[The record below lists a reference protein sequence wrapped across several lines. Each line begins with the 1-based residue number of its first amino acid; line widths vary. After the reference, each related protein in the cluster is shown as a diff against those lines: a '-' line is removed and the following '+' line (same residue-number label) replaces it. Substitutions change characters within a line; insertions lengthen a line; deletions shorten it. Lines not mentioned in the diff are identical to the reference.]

1 MIESSKKMSLINR
14 NDDHMKYQQQTSEP
28 GSDGTGRTLFD
39 GIRRGK
45 IWLGGLALAGLVLA
59 GAVNAVYAGNPGP
72 VESAAAKT
80 AEQTASGQQEAGS
93 AAPKNTDTQ
102 KTTGTSQKAD
112 AAGKT
117 DASKQTDVSKQTDAA
132 GKTDATGKNDGSKQ
146 TDTSKQ
152 TDASKQTD
160 TSGKSEPS
168 GDTGTPKAVEEK
180 VQKYDFTL
188 GFAGDICLGDN
199 YIPMQ
204 HLAAIGSDDISDG
217 IDPRYI
223 EIMKGMDLMWINN
236 EFVYSRRGEPLPTKA
251 WTFCGDPDNVRYLKD
266 LGVDIV
272 GLANNHTFDFGEV
285 SFMDTLE
292 TLEKAQIPYVGAGRD
307 IKQAAAPVYL
317 ETNGFKIAYV
327 AASRAEYTIYTP
339 EATETE
345 PGILWCYDYTRF
357 LESIREAAENADY
370 VIALPHWGVEHS
382 TVLEDEQ
389 IYGAHAM
396 IDAGADAVIGAHP
409 HILQG
414 IEYYEGK
421 PILYSLGN
429 FWFDDYD
436 IDTLVA
442 ELHIKGEKTD
452 KDSSL
457 KKADIELK
465 LYPGTQSG
473 VYTALADTEEWKSN
487 ILQYLEGISV
497 NVDIDDEGVVHGD
510 SD

>member
-1 MIESSKKMSLINR
+1 MSWTVKQIQEDDCGCKEGPKK
-14 NDDHMKYQQQTSEP
+14 
-28 GSDGTGRTLFD
+28 RTI
-39 GIRRGK
+39 GKRGF
-45 IWLGGLALAGLVLA
+45 LLVGLVLA
-59 GAVNAVYAGNPGP
+59 GLVIFGTLQQGIHAEKVSPEKTGAGKMVDQNASGP
-72 VESAAAKT
+72 QQA
-80 AEQTASGQQEAGS
+80 ASGQQKTDS
-93 AAPKNTDTQ
+93 QAPE
-102 KTTGTSQKAD
+102 
-112 AAGKT
+112 KT
-117 DASKQTDVSKQTDAA
+117 DASKGAGSQTSEK
-132 GKTDATGKNDGSKQ
+132 
-146 TDTSKQ
+146 
-152 TDASKQTD
+152 TDASKGAGSQTSEKTD
-160 TSGKSEPS
+160 ASKGTGSPSSEKTKTSKEAGEQDLS
-168 GDTGTPKAVEEK
+168 
-180 VQKYDFTL
+180 YDFTL
-188 GFAGDICLGDN
+188 GFAGDICLADN

-217 IDPRYI
+217 IDPRFI
-223 EIMKGMDLMWINN
+223 DIMKGMDQMWINN

-251 WTFCGDPDNVRYLKD
+251 WTFCGDPDNVSYLKD

-285 SFMDTLE
+285 SFLDTLE
-292 TLEKAQIPYVGAGRD
+292 TLEKAQIPYVGAGRN
-307 IKQAAAPVYL
+307 IEQAAAPVYL
-317 ETNGFKIAYV
+317 EADGFKIAYV

-339 EATETE
+339 EASETE

-357 LESIREAAENADY
+357 LESIKTAAENADY

-389 IYGAHAM
+389 IYGAHAC

-421 PILYSLGN
+421 PIIYSLGN

-442 ELHIKGEKTD
+442 ELHIKGKKTD

-457 KKADIELK
+457 KKAKVDLK

-473 VYTALADTEEWKSN
+473 VYTAFADTEEWQSR

-497 NVDIDDEGVVHGD
+497 NVNIDEKGVVHPD

>member
-1 MIESSKKMSLINR
+1 MSWTEKQIQDDDSGCKEASEKRRIRKKGFLL
-14 NDDHMKYQQQTSEP
+14 TA
-28 GSDGTGRTLFD
+28 LV
-39 GIRRGK
+39 
-45 IWLGGLALAGLVLA
+45 LAGLVIFGTMQQGLQTEKMGSEKPAA
-59 GAVNAVYAGNPGP
+59 GKAAGQNA
-72 VESAAAKT
+72 SSTQQAASV
-80 AEQTASGQQEAGS
+80 Q
-93 AAPKNTDTQ
+93 Q
-102 KTTGTSQKAD
+102 KTDSQ
-112 AAGKT
+112 AAEKT
-117 DASKQTDVSKQTDAA
+117 DASKGTGSQTSEK
-132 GKTDATGKNDGSKQ
+132 
-146 TDTSKQ
+146 
-152 TDASKQTD
+152 TDASKGTGSSSSEKTK
-160 TSGKSEPS
+160 TSKE
-168 GDTGTPKAVEEK
+168 AVE
-180 VQKYDFTL
+180 QDRSYDFTL
-188 GFAGDICLGDN
+188 GFAGDICLADN

-217 IDPRYI
+217 IDPRFI
-223 EIMKGMDLMWINN
+223 EIMRGMDQMWINN
-236 EFVYSRRGEPLPTKA
+236 EFVYSRRGEPLPTKM
-251 WTFCGDPDNVRYLKD
+251 WTFCGDPDNVSYLKD

-285 SFMDTLE
+285 SFLDTLE

-307 IKQAAAPVYL
+307 IEQAAAPVYL
-317 ETNGFKIAYV
+317 EADGFKIAYV

-339 EATETE
+339 EAAETE

-357 LESIREAAENADY
+357 LESIKKAAENADY

-389 IYGAHAM
+389 IYGAHAL

-442 ELHIKGEKTD
+442 ELHIKGKKTD
-452 KDSSL
+452 KDASL
-457 KKADIELK
+457 KKAKVELK

-473 VYTALADTEEWKSN
+473 VYTALADTEEWRTR

-497 NVDIDDEGVVHGD
+497 NVNIDEKGVVHPD

>member
-1 MIESSKKMSLINR
+1 MSLSGKQTGE
-14 NDDHMKYQQQTSEP
+14 NDC
-28 GSDGTGRTLFD
+28 GRKE
-39 GIRRGK
+39 GPEKKKIGKRGFLL
-45 IWLGGLALAGLVLA
+45 IGLVLA
-59 GAVNAVYAGNPGP
+59 GLVFFMTVQQGVKAEKISPELPSDGKMADQNASIPQKA
-72 VESAAAKT
+72 
-80 AEQTASGQQEAGS
+80 ASGS
-93 AAPKNTDTQ
+93 Q
-102 KTTGTSQKAD
+102 KTGSKTSE
-112 AAGKT
+112 KT
-117 DASKQTDVSKQTDAA
+117 DASKKTGSQAAEKTDGGTSKETGSQAS
-132 GKTDATGKNDGSKQ
+132 GKTDAAKE
-146 TDTSKQ
+146 
-152 TDASKQTD
+152 A
-160 TSGKSEPS
+160 
-168 GDTGTPKAVEEK
+168 EEK
-180 VQKYDFTL
+180 DRSYDFTL
-188 GFAGDICLGDN
+188 GFAGDICLADN

-204 HLAAIGSDDISDG
+204 HLAAIGSEDISDG
-217 IDPRYI
+217 IDPRFI
-223 EIMKGMDLMWINN
+223 EIMKGMDQMWINN
-236 EFVYSRRGEPLPTKA
+236 EFVYSRRGEPLPTKM
-251 WTFCGDPDNVRYLKD
+251 WTFCGDPDNVSYLKD

-285 SFMDTLE
+285 SFLDTLE
-292 TLEKAQIPYVGAGRD
+292 TLEKAEIPYVGAGRTM
-307 IKQAAAPVYL
+307 KEAGAPVYL
-317 ETNGFKIAYV
+317 EADGFKIAYV

-339 EATETE
+339 EATDTE

-357 LESIREAAENADY
+357 LESIKKAAENADY

-389 IYGAHAM
+389 IYGAHAC

-442 ELHIKGEKTD
+442 ELHIKGKKTD
-452 KDSSL
+452 KDASL

-473 VYTALADTEEWKSN
+473 VYTALADTEEWRTR

-497 NVDIDDEGVVHGD
+497 NVNIDEKGVVHPD

>member
-1 MIESSKKMSLINR
+1 MP
-14 NDDHMKYQQQTSEP
+14 Q
-28 GSDGTGRTLFD
+28 
-39 GIRRGK
+39 
-45 IWLGGLALAGLVLA
+45 
-59 GAVNAVYAGNPGP
+59 
-72 VESAAAKT
+72 
-80 AEQTASGQQEAGS
+80 
-93 AAPKNTDTQ
+93 
-102 KTTGTSQKAD
+102 
-112 AAGKT
+112 
-117 DASKQTDVSKQTDAA
+117 QTDAA

-292 TLEKAQIPYVGAGRD
+292 TL
-307 IKQAAAPVYL
+307 
-317 ETNGFKIAYV
+317 
-327 AASRAEYTIYTP
+327 
-339 EATETE
+339 
-345 PGILWCYDYTRF
+345 
-357 LESIREAAENADY
+357 
-370 VIALPHWGVEHS
+370 
-382 TVLEDEQ
+382 
-389 IYGAHAM
+389 
-396 IDAGADAVIGAHP
+396 
-409 HILQG
+409 
-414 IEYYEGK
+414 
-421 PILYSLGN
+421 
-429 FWFDDYD
+429 
-436 IDTLVA
+436 
-442 ELHIKGEKTD
+442 
-452 KDSSL
+452 
-457 KKADIELK
+457 
-465 LYPGTQSG
+465 
-473 VYTALADTEEWKSN
+473 
-487 ILQYLEGISV
+487 
-497 NVDIDDEGVVHGD
+497 
-510 SD
+510 

>member
-1 MIESSKKMSLINR
+1 MSWTEKQIQEDDSGCKEASEKRKKKKKGFLL
-14 NDDHMKYQQQTSEP
+14 T
-28 GSDGTGRTLFD
+28 
-39 GIRRGK
+39 
-45 IWLGGLALAGLVLA
+45 GLVLA
-59 GAVNAVYAGNPGP
+59 GLVIFGTMQQGLETEKMGSEKPAAGKAAGQNA
-72 VESAAAKT
+72 SSTQQAASV
-80 AEQTASGQQEAGS
+80 Q
-93 AAPKNTDTQ
+93 Q
-102 KTTGTSQKAD
+102 KTDSQ
-112 AAGKT
+112 AAEKT
-117 DASKQTDVSKQTDAA
+117 DASK
-132 GKTDATGKNDGSKQ
+132 GTGSP
-146 TDTSKQ
+146 TSEK
-152 TDASKQTD
+152 TDASKGTGSSSSEKTK
-160 TSGKSEPS
+160 TSKE
-168 GDTGTPKAVEEK
+168 AVE
-180 VQKYDFTL
+180 QDRSYDFTL
-188 GFAGDICLGDN
+188 GFAGDICLADN

-204 HLAAIGSDDISDG
+204 HLAAIGSEDISDG
-217 IDPRYI
+217 IDPRFI
-223 EIMKGMDLMWINN
+223 EIMKGMDQMWINN
-236 EFVYSRRGEPLPTKA
+236 EFVYSRQGEPLPTKM
-251 WTFCGDPDNVRYLKD
+251 WTFCGDPDNVSYLKD

-285 SFMDTLE
+285 SFLDTLE

-307 IKQAAAPVYL
+307 IEQAAAPVYL
-317 ETNGFKIAYV
+317 ETDGFKIAYV

-339 EATETE
+339 EAAETE

-357 LESIREAAENADY
+357 LESIKKAAENADY

-389 IYGAHAM
+389 IYGAHAL

-442 ELHIKGEKTD
+442 ELHIKGKKTD
-452 KDSSL
+452 KDASL
-457 KKADIELK
+457 KKAKVELR

-473 VYTALADTEEWKSN
+473 VYTALADTEEWRTR

-497 NVDIDDEGVVHGD
+497 NVNIDEKGVVHPD

>member
-1 MIESSKKMSLINR
+1 MSWTEKQIQEDDSGCKEASEKRRIRKKGFLL
-14 NDDHMKYQQQTSEP
+14 TA
-28 GSDGTGRTLFD
+28 LV
-39 GIRRGK
+39 
-45 IWLGGLALAGLVLA
+45 LAGLVIFGTMQQGLQTEKMGSEKPAA
-59 GAVNAVYAGNPGP
+59 GKAAGQNA
-72 VESAAAKT
+72 SSTQQAASV
-80 AEQTASGQQEAGS
+80 Q
-93 AAPKNTDTQ
+93 Q
-102 KTTGTSQKAD
+102 KTDSQ
-112 AAGKT
+112 AAEKT
-117 DASKQTDVSKQTDAA
+117 DASKGTGSQTSEK
-132 GKTDATGKNDGSKQ
+132 
-146 TDTSKQ
+146 
-152 TDASKQTD
+152 TDASKGTGSSSSEKTK
-160 TSGKSEPS
+160 TSKE
-168 GDTGTPKAVEEK
+168 AVE
-180 VQKYDFTL
+180 QDRSYDFTL
-188 GFAGDICLGDN
+188 GFAGDICLADN

-204 HLAAIGSDDISDG
+204 HLAAIGSEDISDG
-217 IDPRYI
+217 IDPRFI
-223 EIMKGMDLMWINN
+223 EIMKGMDQMWINN
-236 EFVYSRRGEPLPTKA
+236 EFVYSRRGEPLPTKM
-251 WTFCGDPDNVRYLKD
+251 WTFCGDPDNVSYLKD

-285 SFMDTLE
+285 SFLDTLE

-307 IKQAAAPVYL
+307 IEQAAAPVYL
-317 ETNGFKIAYV
+317 ETDGFKIAYV

-339 EATETE
+339 EAAETE

-357 LESIREAAENADY
+357 LESIKKAAENADY

-389 IYGAHAM
+389 IYGAHAL

-442 ELHIKGEKTD
+442 ELHIKGKKTD
-452 KDSSL
+452 KDASL
-457 KKADIELK
+457 KKAKVELR

-473 VYTALADTEEWKSN
+473 VYTALADTEEWRTR

-497 NVDIDDEGVVHGD
+497 NVNIDEKGVVHPD

>member
-1 MIESSKKMSLINR
+1 MSWTEKRIQEDDSGCKEASEKRRIRKKGFLL
-14 NDDHMKYQQQTSEP
+14 T
-28 GSDGTGRTLFD
+28 
-39 GIRRGK
+39 
-45 IWLGGLALAGLVLA
+45 GLVLA
-59 GAVNAVYAGNPGP
+59 GLVIFGTMQQGLQTEKMGSEKPAAGKAAGQNA
-72 VESAAAKT
+72 SSTQQAASV
-80 AEQTASGQQEAGS
+80 Q
-93 AAPKNTDTQ
+93 Q
-102 KTTGTSQKAD
+102 KTDSQ
-112 AAGKT
+112 AAEKT
-117 DASKQTDVSKQTDAA
+117 DASK
-132 GKTDATGKNDGSKQ
+132 GTGSP
-146 TDTSKQ
+146 TSEK
-152 TDASKQTD
+152 TDASKGTGSSSSEKTK
-160 TSGKSEPS
+160 TSKE
-168 GDTGTPKAVEEK
+168 AVE
-180 VQKYDFTL
+180 QDRSYDFTL
-188 GFAGDICLGDN
+188 GFAGDICLADN

-204 HLAAIGSDDISDG
+204 HLAAIGSEDISDG
-217 IDPRYI
+217 IDPRFI
-223 EIMKGMDLMWINN
+223 EIMKGMDQMWINN
-236 EFVYSRRGEPLPTKA
+236 EFVYSRRGEPLPTKM
-251 WTFCGDPDNVRYLKD
+251 WTFCGDPDNVSYLKD

-285 SFMDTLE
+285 SFLDTLE

-307 IKQAAAPVYL
+307 IEQAAAPVYL
-317 ETNGFKIAYV
+317 EADGFKIAYV

-339 EATETE
+339 EAAETE

-357 LESIREAAENADY
+357 LESIKKAAENADY

-389 IYGAHAM
+389 IYGAHAL

-442 ELHIKGEKTD
+442 ELHIKGKKTD
-452 KDSSL
+452 KDASL
-457 KKADIELK
+457 KKAKVELK

-473 VYTALADTEEWKSN
+473 VYTALADTEEWRTR

-497 NVDIDDEGVVHGD
+497 NVNIDEKGVVHPD
-510 SD
+510 SQ

>member
-1 MIESSKKMSLINR
+1 MSWTEKQIQEDDSGCKEASEKRRIRKKGFLL
-14 NDDHMKYQQQTSEP
+14 T
-28 GSDGTGRTLFD
+28 
-39 GIRRGK
+39 
-45 IWLGGLALAGLVLA
+45 GLVLA
-59 GAVNAVYAGNPGP
+59 GLVIFGTMQQGLQTEKMGSEKPAAGKAAGQNA
-72 VESAAAKT
+72 SSTQQAASVQQKT
-80 AEQTASGQQEAGS
+80 DSQAAE
-93 AAPKNTDTQ
+93 KTDTS
-102 KTTGTSQKAD
+102 KGTGSPTSE
-112 AAGKT
+112 KT
-117 DASKQTDVSKQTDAA
+117 DASKGTGSSSSE
-132 GKTDATGKNDGSKQ
+132 KTK
-146 TDTSKQ
+146 TSK
-152 TDASKQTD
+152 
-160 TSGKSEPS
+160 E
-168 GDTGTPKAVEEK
+168 AVE
-180 VQKYDFTL
+180 QDRSYDFTL
-188 GFAGDICLGDN
+188 GFAGDICLADN

-204 HLAAIGSDDISDG
+204 HLAAIGSEDISDG
-217 IDPRYI
+217 IDPRFI
-223 EIMKGMDLMWINN
+223 EIMKGMDQMWINN
-236 EFVYSRRGEPLPTKA
+236 EFVYSRRGEPLPTKM
-251 WTFCGDPDNVRYLKD
+251 WTFCGDPDNVSYLKD

-285 SFMDTLE
+285 SFLDTLE

-307 IKQAAAPVYL
+307 IEQAAAPVYL
-317 ETNGFKIAYV
+317 EADGFKIAYV

-339 EATETE
+339 EAAETE

-357 LESIREAAENADY
+357 LESIKTAAENADY

-389 IYGAHAM
+389 IYGAHAL

-421 PILYSLGN
+421 PIIYSLGN

-442 ELHIKGEKTD
+442 ELHIKGKKTD
-452 KDSSL
+452 KDASL
-457 KKADIELK
+457 KKAKVELR

-473 VYTALADTEEWKSN
+473 VYTALADTEEWRTR

-497 NVDIDDEGVVHGD
+497 NVNIDEKGVVHPD

>member
-1 MIESSKKMSLINR
+1 MSWTEKQIQEDDSGCKEASEKRRIRKKGFLL
-14 NDDHMKYQQQTSEP
+14 T
-28 GSDGTGRTLFD
+28 
-39 GIRRGK
+39 
-45 IWLGGLALAGLVLA
+45 GLVLA
-59 GAVNAVYAGNPGP
+59 GLVIFGTMQQGLQTEKMGSEKPAAGKAAGQNA
-72 VESAAAKT
+72 SSTQQAASV
-80 AEQTASGQQEAGS
+80 Q
-93 AAPKNTDTQ
+93 Q
-102 KTTGTSQKAD
+102 KTDSQ
-112 AAGKT
+112 AAEKT
-117 DASKQTDVSKQTDAA
+117 DASK
-132 GKTDATGKNDGSKQ
+132 GTGSP
-146 TDTSKQ
+146 TSEK
-152 TDASKQTD
+152 TDASKGTGSSSSEKTK
-160 TSGKSEPS
+160 TSKE
-168 GDTGTPKAVEEK
+168 AVE
-180 VQKYDFTL
+180 QDRSYDFTL
-188 GFAGDICLGDN
+188 GFAGDICLADN

-204 HLAAIGSDDISDG
+204 HLAAIGSEDISDG
-217 IDPRYI
+217 IDPRFI
-223 EIMKGMDLMWINN
+223 EIMKGMDQMWINN
-236 EFVYSRRGEPLPTKA
+236 EFVYSRQGEPLPTKM
-251 WTFCGDPDNVRYLKD
+251 WTFCGDPDNVSYLKD

-285 SFMDTLE
+285 SFLDTLE

-307 IKQAAAPVYL
+307 IEQAAAPVYL
-317 ETNGFKIAYV
+317 EADGFKIAYV

-339 EATETE
+339 EAAETE

-357 LESIREAAENADY
+357 LESIKKAAENADY

-389 IYGAHAM
+389 IYGAHAL

-442 ELHIKGEKTD
+442 ELHIKGKKTD
-452 KDSSL
+452 KDASL
-457 KKADIELK
+457 KKAKVELK

-473 VYTALADTEEWKSN
+473 VYTALADTEEWRTR

-497 NVDIDDEGVVHGD
+497 NVNIDEKGVVHPD
-510 SD
+510 SQ

>member
-117 DASKQTDVSKQTDAA
+117 DASKQTDAAGKTDASKQTDAA

-188 GFAGDICLGDN
+188 GFAGDIWG
-199 YIPMQ
+199 
-204 HLAAIGSDDISDG
+204 ISAWG
-217 IDPRYI
+217 TTISPCSI
-223 EIMKGMDLMWINN
+223 W
-236 EFVYSRRGEPLPTKA
+236 RRSVRT
-251 WTFCGDPDNVRYLKD
+251 TFL
-266 LGVDIV
+266 
-272 GLANNHTFDFGEV
+272 
-285 SFMDTLE
+285 
-292 TLEKAQIPYVGAGRD
+292 
-307 IKQAAAPVYL
+307 
-317 ETNGFKIAYV
+317 
-327 AASRAEYTIYTP
+327 
-339 EATETE
+339 
-345 PGILWCYDYTRF
+345 
-357 LESIREAAENADY
+357 
-370 VIALPHWGVEHS
+370 
-382 TVLEDEQ
+382 
-389 IYGAHAM
+389 
-396 IDAGADAVIGAHP
+396 
-409 HILQG
+409 
-414 IEYYEGK
+414 
-421 PILYSLGN
+421 
-429 FWFDDYD
+429 
-436 IDTLVA
+436 
-442 ELHIKGEKTD
+442 
-452 KDSSL
+452 
-457 KKADIELK
+457 
-465 LYPGTQSG
+465 
-473 VYTALADTEEWKSN
+473 TALIHA
-487 ILQYLEGISV
+487 ISR
-497 NVDIDDEGVVHGD
+497 
-510 SD
+510 S

>member
-1 MIESSKKMSLINR
+1 MSLINR

-72 VESAAAKT
+72 VESAVAKT

-117 DASKQTDVSKQTDAA
+117 D
-132 GKTDATGKNDGSKQ
+132 
-146 TDTSKQ
+146 DTSKQ

>member
-1 MIESSKKMSLINR
+1 MSWTEKQIQEDDSGCKEASEKRRIRKKGFLL
-14 NDDHMKYQQQTSEP
+14 T
-28 GSDGTGRTLFD
+28 
-39 GIRRGK
+39 
-45 IWLGGLALAGLVLA
+45 GLVLA
-59 GAVNAVYAGNPGP
+59 GLVIFGTMQQGLQTEKMGSEKPAAGKAAGQNA
-72 VESAAAKT
+72 SSTQQAASV
-80 AEQTASGQQEAGS
+80 Q
-93 AAPKNTDTQ
+93 Q
-102 KTTGTSQKAD
+102 KTDSQ
-112 AAGKT
+112 AAEKT
-117 DASKQTDVSKQTDAA
+117 DASK
-132 GKTDATGKNDGSKQ
+132 GTGSP
-146 TDTSKQ
+146 TSEK
-152 TDASKQTD
+152 TDASKGIGSSSSEKTK
-160 TSGKSEPS
+160 TSKE
-168 GDTGTPKAVEEK
+168 AVE
-180 VQKYDFTL
+180 QDRSYDFTL
-188 GFAGDICLGDN
+188 GFAGDICLADN

-204 HLAAIGSDDISDG
+204 HLAAIGSEDISDG
-217 IDPRYI
+217 IDPRFI
-223 EIMKGMDLMWINN
+223 EIMKGMDQMWINN
-236 EFVYSRRGEPLPTKA
+236 EFVYSRRGEPLPTKM
-251 WTFCGDPDNVRYLKD
+251 WTFCGDPDNVSYLKD

-285 SFMDTLE
+285 SFLDTLE

-307 IKQAAAPVYL
+307 IEQAAAPVYL
-317 ETNGFKIAYV
+317 ETDGFKIAYV

-339 EATETE
+339 EAAETE

-357 LESIREAAENADY
+357 LESIKKAAENADY

-389 IYGAHAM
+389 IYGAHAL

-442 ELHIKGEKTD
+442 ELHIKGKKTD
-452 KDSSL
+452 KDASL
-457 KKADIELK
+457 KKAKVELK

-473 VYTALADTEEWKSN
+473 VYTALADTEEWRTR

-497 NVDIDDEGVVHGD
+497 NVNIDEKGVVHPD
-510 SD
+510 SQ